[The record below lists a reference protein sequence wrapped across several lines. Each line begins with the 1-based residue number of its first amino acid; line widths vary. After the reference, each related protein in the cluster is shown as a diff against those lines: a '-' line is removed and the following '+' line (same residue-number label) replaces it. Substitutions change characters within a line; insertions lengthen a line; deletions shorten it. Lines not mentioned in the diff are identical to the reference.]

1 MMPQYAESMMD
12 GAHGNSEEPSPDYF
26 AYLVRFWRS
35 GPDRPWRA
43 SVEDPRTG
51 EQWGFGSLETLVV
64 FLRRRMSQPSQ
75 SNHRYSQSEGG

>member
-1 MMPQYAESMMD
+1 MN
-12 GAHGNSEEPSPDYF
+12 GGHGMKEEPSPDYF

-75 SNHRYSQSEGG
+75 SNHSCSQSEGG